1 MSQEEG
7 EEVKGSFDGRLRGK
21 EDSVPATDPTAAR
34 EGNDSEH
41 DQVKH

>member
-21 EDSVPATDPTAAR
+21 EDSVPATDPTAAK